1 MVSSIV
7 RDIFFLGQK
16 SVPATADDI
25 SVGNDLIE
33 TLEANADKC
42 VGLAANMIGVKKNI
56 IIANIH
62 DSYVVMFN
70 PVITSKEKEYVTKE
84 GCLSLDGERECR
96 RYKSIEVE
104 FHDMKWK
111 KRRLKLSGF
120 SAQIVQHEIDHTN
133 GIII

>member
-104 FHDMKWK
+104 FYDMKWK